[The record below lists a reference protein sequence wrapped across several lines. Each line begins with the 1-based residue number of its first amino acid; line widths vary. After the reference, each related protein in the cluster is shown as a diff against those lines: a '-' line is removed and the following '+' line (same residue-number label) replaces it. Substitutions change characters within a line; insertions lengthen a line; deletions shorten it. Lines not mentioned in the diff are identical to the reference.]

1 MRMEIKEEGRLLKA
15 GVIGLG
21 GRGQD
26 QLYTLHNMKDV
37 QIAAVCDVYEDRMQE
52 GMKLAEGAVGLRD
65 YREMLKMP
73 EIEVVF
79 VFTDWLSHI
88 PIAIDAMKAGKHV
101 AMEVGGA
108 ASVEDCWRLV
118 HTAEET
124 GRECMILENCC
135 YGEYE
140 MAALN
145 MIRQG
150 KFGRIM
156 HCEGAYGHD
165 LREEIGYGDLNR
177 HYRQQHFLHRN
188 AELYPTHELGPI
200 AQYLKLG
207 RGNRMTSLCAM
218 ASGACG
224 LHEWLQKNRPDTA
237 LAQAQVNEGDIVTTL
252 IACANGET
260 ILLSHDCTLPRPYSR
275 RNVVRGTKGCWYEDG
290 HLLFV
295 EGETPQNENS
305 WMHVGESDER
315 MIHEFRH
322 PLWKAYDE
330 FGQRGGHGGMDYLV
344 LRAFVEAIQQHT
356 PVPLDV
362 YDTAMLMAVTPL
374 SEQSIAMGGA
384 PVPVPDFTGGAWI
397 KASGEKGE
405 GIYAI

>member
-37 QIAAVCDVYEDRMQE
+37 QISAVCDVYEDRMQE
-52 GMKLAEGAVGLRD
+52 GMKLAEGAVGLQD

-275 RNVVRGTKGCWYEDG
+275 RNVVRGTKGCWY
-290 HLLFV
+290 
-295 EGETPQNENS
+295 
-305 WMHVGESDER
+305 
-315 MIHEFRH
+315 
-322 PLWKAYDE
+322 
-330 FGQRGGHGGMDYLV
+330 
-344 LRAFVEAIQQHT
+344 
-356 PVPLDV
+356 
-362 YDTAMLMAVTPL
+362 
-374 SEQSIAMGGA
+374 
-384 PVPVPDFTGGAWI
+384 
-397 KASGEKGE
+397 
-405 GIYAI
+405 